1 MTDYLEELGNAYTA
15 VVADALDRLGFRE
28 QILDPAIRPLRS
40 DVFVAGRAVPVVID
54 ATTEIPDEPYTG
66 EMDALDSLGPG
77 DVPLLS
83 VDPKSR
89 AAVWGELFSCAALG
103 RGARGAIV
111 DGFTRDARQISELG
125 FPLFCRGFSPLDTLG
140 RAQVRSFGVPAVV
153 GGVRVEPGDYVIG
166 DEDGI
171 VAVPGAVIE
180 DVLGIVR
187 EKAST
192 ELDARADLLAGAGV
206 RDIWAKYGVF

>member
-1 MTDYLEELGNAYTA
+1 MTDYLKELDSAYTA
-15 VVADALDRLGFRE
+15 VVADALDRLGLRD
-28 QILDPAIRPLRS
+28 QTLDPAIRPLRPG
-40 DVFVAGRAVPVVID
+40 VFVTGRVVPVLIE

-66 EMDALDSLGPG
+66 EMDALDSLRPG
-77 DVPLLS
+77 EVPLLV
-83 VDPKSR
+83 VDPATR
-89 AAVWGELFSCAALG
+89 AASWGELFSCAALG

-111 DGFTRDARQISELG
+111 DGLIRDARQIADLG

-140 RAQVRSFGVPAVV
+140 RAQVAAFGVTAIV
-153 GGVRVEPGDYVIG
+153 GGVRVDPGDYVIG

-171 VAVPGAVIE
+171 VVVPALSIE

>member
-40 DVFVAGRAVPVVID
+40 GVCVAGRAVPVVID

>member
-1 MTDYLEELGNAYTA
+1 MTEYLDELDNAYTA
-15 VVADALDRLGFRE
+15 VVADALDRLGFRD
-28 QILDPAIRPLRS
+28 QTLDPAIRPLRPGMS
-40 DVFVAGRAVPVVID
+40 VTGRIVPVVI
-54 ATTEIPDEPYTG
+54 AASSEIPDEPYTG
-66 EMDALDSLGPG
+66 EMDALDSLHPG
-77 DVPLLS
+77 EVPLLV
-83 VDPKSR
+83 VDPATR
-89 AAVWGELFSCAALG
+89 AASWGELFSCAALG

-111 DGFTRDARQISELG
+111 DGLVRDARQIAELG

-140 RAQVRSFGVPAVV
+140 RAEVTAIGDTVVV
-153 GGVRVEPGDYVIG
+153 GDVRVEPGDYVIG

-171 VAVPGAVIE
+171 VVIPAPAIEAVVE
-180 DVLGIVR
+180 IVR